1 MVKMVTFMVK
11 MANFMLGIFYHNEQK
26 KKKKDCIVQ
35 PLNLYKN
42 LDQ

>member
-1 MVKMVTFMVK
+1 MVKLVSFT
-11 MANFMLGIFYHNEQK
+11 LGIFYHNEK
-26 KKKKDCIVQ
+26 KKKKDCIFL